1 MSIDPKLNAFLSQ
14 YDEQVYDN
22 ALKLREILLENLPDV
37 IEQLDLPARMVAY
50 CYEQKYIEMI
60 CIIIPSK
67 KGLKLAFYK
76 GVDLPDPDNLLEGKA
91 KLSRYVEI
99 QSDKQIYSNALKQLI
114 KKALEAYRERMRN

>member
-1 MSIDPKLNAFLSQ
+1 MSIDPEINAFLSQ

-22 ALKLREILLENLPDV
+22 ALKLREILLANLPDV

-50 CYEQKYIEMI
+50 CYGQKYIEMI

-99 QSDKQIYSNALKQLI
+99 QSDEQIYSNALKQLI
-114 KKALEAYRERMRN
+114 KKGLEAYRERMRN

>member
-1 MSIDPKLNAFLSQ
+1 MIMH
-14 YDEQVYDN
+14 
-22 ALKLREILLENLPDV
+22 LKLREILLANLPDV

-50 CYEQKYIEMI
+50 CYGQKYIEMI

-99 QSDKQIYSNALKQLI
+99 KSDKQIYSNALKQLI
-114 KKALEAYRERMRN
+114 KKALETYRERMRN

>member
-1 MSIDPKLNAFLSQ
+1 MSIDPKINAFLSQ

-22 ALKLREILLENLPDV
+22 ALKLREILLANLPDV

-50 CYEQKYIEMI
+50 CYGQKYIEMI

-91 KLSRYVEI
+91 KFSRYVEI
-99 QSDKQIYSNALKQLI
+99 KSDKQIYSNALKQLI
-114 KKALEAYRERMRN
+114 KKALEAYEERMRN

>member
-1 MSIDPKLNAFLSQ
+1 MSIDPKINAFLSQ

-22 ALKLREILLENLPDV
+22 ALKLREILLANLPDV

-50 CYEQKYIEMI
+50 CYGQKYIEMI

-99 QSDKQIYSNALKQLI
+99 KSDRQIYSNALKQLI